1 MGTVLFDPSAWIHP
15 RSFVCIYVSYK
26 KTSPIG
32 DIHMEEIKMRK
43 IINAFKR
50 FKKFMENGLN
60 EAAKMDIYCG
70 CVQPG
75 NTLFYAF

>member
-1 MGTVLFDPSAWIHP
+1 MHAC
-15 RSFVCIYVSYK
+15 SFVCIYVSYK
-26 KTSPIG
+26 IISPAR
-32 DIHMEEIKMRK
+32 DIHTEEIKMRM

-50 FKKFMENGLN
+50 FKRFMENGLN

-70 CVQPG
+70 CVHPG